1 MSLDNL
7 VGISLE
13 NVEPD
18 SASIARL
25 LAAARRNITDATI
38 MAVSSENRF
47 DAAYKA
53 IMQLANASLQA
64 NGFRTL
70 TSKPGHHMTM
80 IQSLGQTLGL
90 ENETVIILDALRK
103 QRNVADYSGDTVPES
118 TARDCLMHAEN
129 LLQNVSR
136 WLKVNKPE
144 LLDRTECGD

>member
-13 NVEPD
+13 KLEPD
-18 SASIARL
+18 STSIARL

-38 MAVSSENRF
+38 MAVSPENRF

-70 TSKPGHHMTM
+70 TSRPGHHMTM
-80 IQSLGQTLGL
+80 IQVLDQTLGL
-90 ENETVIILDALRK
+90 EKETVIILDALRK
-103 QRNVADYSGDTVPES
+103 QRNVADYSGDIIPES
-118 TARDCLMHAEN
+118 AARDCLMHAEN

-136 WLKVNKPE
+136 WLKENRPDLVE
-144 LLDRTECGD
+144 

>member
-25 LAAARRNITDATI
+25 LAAARRNIADATI

-53 IMQLANASLQA
+53 IVQLANASLQA

-90 ENETVIILDALRK
+90 
-103 QRNVADYSGDTVPES
+103 
-118 TARDCLMHAEN
+118 
-129 LLQNVSR
+129 
-136 WLKVNKPE
+136 
-144 LLDRTECGD
+144 